1 MSHLIPFTPLEDTS
15 LTLTSM
21 QSKLTTILKRDCLSQ
36 ETCKI
41 ILDFIFSHTLI
52 EYANSDKKY
61 GKK

>member
-15 LTLTSM
+15 LTSM
-21 QSKLTTILKRDCLSQ
+21 QSKLTTILKKDCLSQ

>member
-1 MSHLIPFTPLEDTS
+1 MMSHLIPFTPLEDTS
-15 LTLTSM
+15 LTSM
-21 QSKLTTILKRDCLSQ
+21 QSKLTTILKKDCLSQ